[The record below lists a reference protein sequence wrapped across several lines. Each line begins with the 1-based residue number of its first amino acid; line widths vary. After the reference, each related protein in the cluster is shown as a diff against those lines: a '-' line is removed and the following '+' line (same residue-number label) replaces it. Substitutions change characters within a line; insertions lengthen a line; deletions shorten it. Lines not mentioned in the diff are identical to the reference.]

1 MKHLD
6 MDTVS
11 SSVLKSRVRSSP
23 HSVKQWQLPSIDFH
37 PAITERLL
45 TTTETRFSTWTPIT
59 NKISNQQL
67 FQERLNLILHWFDL
81 WTDHQRKQFIHNV
94 LMRCSKSQLKFTR
107 DWFTEVVPV
116 TNLDFTSVLPRCI
129 SLYILSFL
137 NPKELS
143 QAAQV
148 SWHWKFL
155 AEQDCLWMPKCVRHG
170 WFLPYSPSDNEY
182 GAWKRHYVA
191 CVMNLDYLT
200 PREAA
205 DIYGTLNEPKE
216 EAEELEERLRERMIR
231 KTIREK
237 VTEYKKASLKSRPA
251 WLSNSWTA
259 GMSKVQSDNLQAHL
273 KQEGLTAALVLL
285 GEKTRSQW
293 SLSKLLAQE
302 NQGTLQKQLL
312 VTSLKSLPKRKNV
325 SSGSPY
331 PVPPQRMNTEKICG
345 SPPCQSALHVLLV
358 SSRVP
363 GYEMLLYSTK
373 VRVVPLLY
381 DYCGTT
387 LEALLYRVEQA
398 LQGQVTQS
406 VGIFTEGNPG
416 EIALLQ
422 DCTITERTVLSPK
435 VREFWEKLSGYV
447 SEGGS
452 VDIFFP
458 LAVSEPGKDIIS
470 KISTL
475 TGLDVSTP
483 IGITTGSYHHILSEW
498 LGRTSGPCSSYFN
511 EAPLLWWCRQAERL
525 DQILK
530 SLGEQ
535 MRPQLC
541 ELQAEMCGRVI
552 GQFLFDAAAVSE
564 IHADLEL
571 TRALTEGLA
580 ELSRDRCENPLEFLS
595 DFLQRRAE
603 GGSGEKSH
611 KAFLTECDPGNLTE
625 HPKSVA
631 AQVGSA
637 DRRTVFAREL
647 LHSERGYVQLLE
659 VIRHVYVRSLRAA
672 LSSNRAILSS
682 SSVLIIFTDILD
694 ILEINS
700 QFLEELTERL
710 QEWGPAQCVGDVCV
724 KFGARLRSYTNFFNN
739 YSTIVRTI
747 DKCRETIPSFRA
759 FLKRHDKT
767 LGTKMMSLHDLL
779 LLPSTRFEEYL
790 SLLHG
795 VSSHTPPEHPDHA
808 HLSSALDTLTRYRD
822 FIRQLK
828 QTVNGDS
835 KMMEAQKMIQSCPN
849 LMEANR
855 YLIRIQDVAQLS
867 SPDKEINASLRIY
880 EHVSDL
886 SLFLFND
893 ALVICSRHISHVPFE
908 HGCKRTLVFLASVAL
923 HRLAIADITDTKYVK
938 NAFALQG
945 PKRQWICATEREE
958 DKFTW
963 ISALQSAVNAAIEK
977 H

>member
-880 EHVSDL
+880 EHM
-886 SLFLFND
+886 
-893 ALVICSRHISHVPFE
+893 
-908 HGCKRTLVFLASVAL
+908 
-923 HRLAIADITDTKYVK
+923 
-938 NAFALQG
+938 
-945 PKRQWICATEREE
+945 
-958 DKFTW
+958 
-963 ISALQSAVNAAIEK
+963 
-977 H
+977 

>member
-535 MRPQLC
+535 MRPQLS

-595 DFLQRRAE
+595 EFLQRRAE

-867 SPDKEINASLRIY
+867 SPDKEINASL
-880 EHVSDL
+880 
-886 SLFLFND
+886 
-893 ALVICSRHISHVPFE
+893 SRHISHVPFE

>member
-535 MRPQLC
+535 MRPQLS

-595 DFLQRRAE
+595 EFLQRRAE

-880 EHVSDL
+880 EHM
-886 SLFLFND
+886 
-893 ALVICSRHISHVPFE
+893 
-908 HGCKRTLVFLASVAL
+908 
-923 HRLAIADITDTKYVK
+923 
-938 NAFALQG
+938 
-945 PKRQWICATEREE
+945 
-958 DKFTW
+958 
-963 ISALQSAVNAAIEK
+963 
-977 H
+977 

>member
-1 MKHLD
+1 
-6 MDTVS
+6 
-11 SSVLKSRVRSSP
+11 
-23 HSVKQWQLPSIDFH
+23 
-37 PAITERLL
+37 
-45 TTTETRFSTWTPIT
+45 
-59 NKISNQQL
+59 
-67 FQERLNLILHWFDL
+67 
-81 WTDHQRKQFIHNV
+81 
-94 LMRCSKSQLKFTR
+94 MRCSKSQLKFTR

>member
-867 SPDKEINASLRIY
+867 SPDKEINASL
-880 EHVSDL
+880 
-886 SLFLFND
+886 
-893 ALVICSRHISHVPFE
+893 SRHISHVPFE